1 MVIGFT
7 AGLMV
12 GALAAV
18 ANASTGYIIVAALGL
33 GIPLAIFGMI
43 YDALLDAGKLNFG
56 YAAPTALYGTL
67 TFPIARLLQELLLTA
82 IFGQGITLQQE
93 SGVLS
98 FLAYQAIMGFGYGI
112 GFLMI
117 HGQIIELSAWRAYR
131 KQAREEGRRA
141 TQDRRKARM
150 MLLESVPEFAD
161 CCAVS
166 AGLALVADRTML

>member
-1 MVIGFT
+1 VRDLSWLKIPGMAIGFA
-7 AGLMV
+7 AGLLV

-18 ANASTGYIIVAALGL
+18 ANAPTGFVIVAALGL
-33 GIPLAIFGMI
+33 SIPLAIFGII
-43 YDALLDAGKLNFG
+43 YDVLLDAGKLNFG
-56 YAAPTALYGTL
+56 YAAPTALYGVL

-117 HGQIIELSAWRAYR
+117 HGQIIEWSAWRQYR
-131 KQAREEGRRA
+131 KLTKEERNQPRAAEKQA
-141 TQDRRKARM
+141 
-150 MLLESVPEFAD
+150 
-161 CCAVS
+161 
-166 AGLALVADRTML
+166 

>member
-1 MVIGFT
+1 VRDLSWLKIPGMAIGFA
-7 AGLMV
+7 AGLLV
-12 GALAAV
+12 GALAAM
-18 ANASTGYIIVAALGL
+18 ANAPTGFVIVAALGL
-33 GIPLAIFGMI
+33 SIPLAIFGII

-56 YAAPTALYGTL
+56 YAAPTALYGVL

-117 HGQIIELSAWRAYR
+117 HGQIIEMSAWRQYR
-131 KQAREEGRRA
+131 KLTKEEREQPRAAEKQA
-141 TQDRRKARM
+141 
-150 MLLESVPEFAD
+150 
-161 CCAVS
+161 
-166 AGLALVADRTML
+166 

>member
-1 MVIGFT
+1 VRGLRWLKIPGMVIGFV
-7 AGLMV
+7 AGLLV

-18 ANASTGYIIVAALGL
+18 GGAPANFIIIAALGL

-56 YAAPTALYGTL
+56 YAAPTALYGVL

-98 FLAYQAIMGFGYGI
+98 FLVYQAIMGFGYGI

-117 HGQIIELSAWRAYR
+117 HNQIIEMSAWREYR
-131 KQAREEGRRA
+131 KHIREEREREQPQTA
-141 TQDRRKARM
+141 EKKA
-150 MLLESVPEFAD
+150 
-161 CCAVS
+161 
-166 AGLALVADRTML
+166 

>member
-1 MVIGFT
+1 MRVLRLLKIPGMVIGFV
-7 AGLMV
+7 AGLLV
-12 GALAAV
+12 GGLAVMAG
-18 ANASTGYIIVAALGL
+18 ASTGYIIVAALGL
-33 GIPLAIFGMI
+33 GIPLAIFGVI

-67 TFPIARLLQELLLTA
+67 TFPIARLAQEVLLTQ

-117 HGQIIELSAWRAYR
+117 HNQIIEVSAWRQYR
-131 KQAREEGRRA
+131 KHIKEEGGSK
-141 TQDRRKARM
+141 Q
-150 MLLESVPEFAD
+150 P
-161 CCAVS
+161 
-166 AGLALVADRTML
+166 RTAEKQA